1 MTKAAALVVAVIL
14 IAVGTA
20 LGQARAELQR
30 RDQTKVDQGASVYA
44 REGCAKCH
52 FLAGKGGNSSHPL
65 DGVGTKLSVEQI
77 RAVLLTPQAR
87 GANQKPAKGMPAYGK
102 LSRTDFDALVAYVS
116 SLKILGMPR

>member
-1 MTKAAALVVAVIL
+1 VTKTAVLVVAVIL
-14 IAVGTA
+14 IAVGGA
-20 LGQARAELQR
+20 LGQTGAALQTT
-30 RDQTKVDQGASVYA
+30 DQTKIKQGASVYA

-77 RAVLLTPQAR
+77 RVVLLTPEAR
-87 GANQKPAKGMPAYGK
+87 GGNQKPAKGMPAYGK
-102 LSRTDFDALVAYVS
+102 LSQTDFNALVAYLS